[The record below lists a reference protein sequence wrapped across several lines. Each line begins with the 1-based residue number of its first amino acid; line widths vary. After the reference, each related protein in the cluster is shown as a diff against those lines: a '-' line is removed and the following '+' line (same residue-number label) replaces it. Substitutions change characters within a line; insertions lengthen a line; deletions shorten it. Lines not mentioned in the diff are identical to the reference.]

1 MFSRV
6 SSLWKNPSRGRSL
19 ELFPFPN
26 LAMKNSALKTM
37 MIGRRSGFLLG
48 PGAFSGAMRLCMLNF
63 QGVLARVWYLSLAG
77 CDEQRVALTGWSRFP
92 SFHDEP
98 NRVAKKGEAWATI
111 ICLGFPTPC
120 GTKNP
125 PNTVGSGCFPITI
138 AHTSL
143 RAGLRLGLVVSGATF
158 PHPKGSVLEGKSPLF
173 QGNLVGWNIVIWPEV
188 WCVCLLY
195 VLFWW
200 GKSNGFVQPNAERSD
215 RLSQR

>member
-26 LAMKNSALKTM
+26 LAMKKSPLKTM

-77 CDEQRVALTGWSRFP
+77 CEEQRVALTGWSRFP

-98 NRVAKKGEAWATI
+98 IGRKKRWGLSHHPFALVFGPPAVPKTHQTHGWLRMLPDYNCAYLPESWFEPGPGGESNYSDPLTQKVAFWKG
-111 ICLGFPTPC
+111 
-120 GTKNP
+120 NP
-125 PNTVGSGCFPITI
+125 PYFREI
-138 AHTSL
+138 
-143 RAGLRLGLVVSGATF
+143 
-158 PHPKGSVLEGKSPLF
+158 
-173 QGNLVGWNIVIWPEV
+173 
-188 WCVCLLY
+188 
-195 VLFWW
+195 
-200 GKSNGFVQPNAERSD
+200 
-215 RLSQR
+215 